1 MEMTEGFGYN
11 DFSILVEGPPSN
23 AHMTT
28 NPEIPQVSVT
38 ETESRTLPNIPAPAA
53 ATGIVT
59 EIRGWARDVFF
70 AIGTAI
76 LIVVF
81 LYQPVKVEG
90 TSMLPELVDQERIF
104 VNKFVYR
111 IERIQ
116 RKDIVVFW
124 YPLDPTKSYIK
135 RVVGMPGDVV
145 EIRRGIVYINDK
157 PLDENYIL
165 PEYLDHR
172 TYPPVYVEPGHYY
185 VLGDHRNQSN
195 DSRMWGLVPEKYIY
209 GKAVFRYWPI
219 DKMGSLD

>member
-1 MEMTEGFGYN
+1 
-11 DFSILVEGPPSN
+11 
-23 AHMTT
+23 MTT
-28 NPEIPQVSVT
+28 EPEAEQVST
-38 ETESRTLPNIPAPAA
+38 PETSGTALSTLV
-53 ATGIVT
+53 G

-76 LIVVF
+76 
-81 LYQPVKVEG
+81 
-90 TSMLPELVDQERIF
+90 M
-104 VNKFVYR
+104 
-111 IERIQ
+111 
-116 RKDIVVFW
+116 IVVFW

-135 RVVGMPGDVV
+135 RVIGMPGDVV
-145 EIRRGIVYINDK
+145 EVRRGVVYVNDK

-165 PEYLDHR
+165 PEYMDRR

>member
-1 MEMTEGFGYN
+1 MASSFFEKDPT
-11 DFSILVEGPPSN
+11 SN
-23 AHMTT
+23 TRMTT
-28 NPEIPQVSVT
+28 EPELEPVSAN
-38 ETESRTLPNIPAPAA
+38 ETASTALSQSLPAQISTPSRSSV
-53 ATGIVT
+53 GVGVVS

-111 IERIQ
+111 IERIH

-145 EIRRGIVYINDK
+145 EIRRGVVYVNDK
-157 PLDENYIL
+157 ALDESYISS
-165 PEYLDHR
+165 EYR
-172 TYPPVYVEPGHYY
+172 
-185 VLGDHRNQSN
+185 
-195 DSRMWGLVPEKYIY
+195 
-209 GKAVFRYWPI
+209 
-219 DKMGSLD
+219 

>member
-1 MEMTEGFGYN
+1 
-11 DFSILVEGPPSN
+11 
-23 AHMTT
+23 MTT
-28 NPEIPQVSVT
+28 EPEVEQVSLP
-38 ETESRTLPNIPAPAA
+38 ETNNIPA
-53 ATGIVT
+53 TTIVG

-90 TSMLPELVDQERIF
+90 TSMLPELVNQERIF

-111 IERIQ
+111 IEKIQ

-145 EIRRGIVYINDK
+145 EIRRGRVYVNDK
-157 PLDENYIL
+157 PLEEGYIL
-165 PEYLDHR
+165 PEYLDLR
-172 TYPPVYVEPGHYY
+172 TSPP
-185 VLGDHRNQSN
+185 
-195 DSRMWGLVPEKYIY
+195 I
-209 GKAVFRYWPI
+209 
-219 DKMGSLD
+219 